1 MLISTWRVPRSSA
14 ANTKFKFTVGEN
26 DHGQVTVRL
35 IIQPKMNQQDWL
47 HQLLQL
53 VSDLADIVQ
62 EEQEKSAQKWGM
74 KMRLDKNLKV
84 SRIIKRRSIAKKIA
98 DQVRI

>member
-1 MLISTWRVPRSSA
+1 MKADQAMLVRIKQTKGEIHLTFANDANQYLKGAQIIKAA

-62 EEQEKSAQKWGM
+62 EEQEKSAQK
-74 KMRLDKNLKV
+74 
-84 SRIIKRRSIAKKIA
+84 
-98 DQVRI
+98 